1 MHAVGKRA
9 PHLAIGSFI
18 RCVPSHDEAA
28 SQDTDRSAMRRV
40 SPADARHATPQ
51 LSWDARVCRMQLG
64 AVARCSAIM
73 RWRIAR
79 GCDCIAGGGEASGDA
94 SASCDECDLG
104 MIDRL
109 LRHCLVRPVAFYDA
123 AYCTT
128 GNALCNSCRRAALV
142 RCRGSRV
149 DASEIDRDCDMT
161 APQSAAR
168 PYILFSA
175 RGTGGVRLCRIV
187 RTLVTP
193 HGHRPPAT
201 Q

>member
-1 MHAVGKRA
+1 MRA
-9 PHLAIGSFI
+9 MGDAATLSSARFRRRSYGRCAAQKTCAERLAAGGMLFAKKSVLARCAPPRTLAISSFV

-104 MIDRL
+104 
-109 LRHCLVRPVAFYDA
+109 
-123 AYCTT
+123 
-128 GNALCNSCRRAALV
+128 
-142 RCRGSRV
+142 
-149 DASEIDRDCDMT
+149 
-161 APQSAAR
+161 
-168 PYILFSA
+168 
-175 RGTGGVRLCRIV
+175 
-187 RTLVTP
+187 
-193 HGHRPPAT
+193 
-201 Q
+201 

>member
-1 MHAVGKRA
+1 MHAVGKRV
-9 PHLAIGSFI
+9 PHLAIGSFV

-109 LRHCLVRPVAFYDA
+109 LRHCA
-123 AYCTT
+123 T
-128 GNALCNSCRRAALV
+128 GRILRRGVLHDGQRRISCRRAALV

>member
-9 PHLAIGSFI
+9 PHLAIGSFV

-109 LRHCLVRPVAFYDA
+109 LRHCA
-123 AYCTT
+123 T
-128 GNALCNSCRRAALV
+128 GRILRRGVLHDGQRRRISCRRAALV